1 MNILSG
7 LLFIGLS
14 VCLIAMKYK
23 RAYTDSVED
32 RLNFIQDRSIFME

>member
-14 VCLIAMKYK
+14 VCFIAMKYK
-23 RAYTDSVED
+23 RAYTELVAD
-32 RLNFIQDRSIFME
+32 RTNFNQDRSIFME